1 MLFELYIILFSLLVW
16 KCSLIGRLLFFIIF
30 LLHTVIWLAT
40 SHFSNM
46 FEISG
51 WLLTFFKHVL
61 RFLTGWYFYCMF
73 NSVLSL
79 VSGLPFFKHVLRFLI
94 GWLFC
99 YTFDAVLWLAACH
112 FLNVFWDLW
121 LAALYRRGD
130 LTPVAAWLGPR
141 PVSLSC
147 PPIPTRPTDRT
158 GSGGQSP
165 PPVSGRLRQVSVASV
180 SCHCMVSSV
189 AHYFLFTS
197 LTFRSA
203 NCPIMPPVCDKLE

>member
-1 MLFELYIILFSLLVW
+1 MLSDLYIILFSLLVW
-16 KCSLIGRLLFFIIF
+16 KCSLIAVFHYFS
-30 LLHTVIWLAT
+30 A
-40 SHFSNM
+40 SHGYLVGCFPV
-46 FEISG
+46 
-51 WLLTFFKHVL
+51 FKHVWD
-61 RFLTGWYFYCMF
+61 FCFAAYFKNNMF
-73 NSVLSL
+73 WDFWLADTFTLCLILLSL
-79 VSGLPFFKHVLRFLI
+79 VGCLPFFKHVLRFLI

-147 PPIPTRPTDRT
+147 PPTPTRPTDRT

-165 PPVSGRLRQVSVASV
+165 PPVSGRLRQVLVAS
-180 SCHCMVSSV
+180 
-189 AHYFLFTS
+189 LFMS
-197 LTFRSA
+197 QHGQAPL
-203 NCPIMPPVCDKLE
+203 PIILCSHR